1 MITIRRGKQRMKSHL
16 PKCTGP
22 VVKIEKLD
30 MGGTSENENGLPCMC
45 VGAADNCGLC
55 LTRLK
60 VLDS

>member
-1 MITIRRGKQRMKSHL
+1 MVSHL

-22 VVKIEKLD
+22 VVRVEKLD
-30 MGGTSENENGLPCMC
+30 ENGTTSENEIGLPCMC
-45 VGAADNCGLC
+45 VGATDNGGLC